1 MAGYNRAILIGRVGK
16 DPESKTF
23 ANGGKIV
30 VFSVATSETWKDK
43 ATGERKE
50 RTEWHNIKIENENA
64 ASVAESY
71 VRKGSEVGI
80 EGSIQ
85 TRKWQDKDGN
95 DRYTT
100 EIVVG
105 RFDGKLT
112 LIGGRQAGEANAG
125 GNSAGHR
132 PASGS
137 TAPPRDNDL
146 DDDVPF

>member
-16 DPESKTF
+16 DPEARTF

-30 VFSVATSETWKDK
+30 TFSVATSETWKDK
-43 ATGERKE
+43 ASGERKE

-64 ASVAESY
+64 AGVAERF
-71 VRKGSEVGI
+71 VRKGSEVSI

-112 LIGGRQAGEANAG
+112 LIGGRQAGDADAG
-125 GNSAGHR
+125 RSSAGHR
-132 PASGS
+132 PASGN
-137 TAPPRDNDL
+137 TAPPA
-146 DDDVPF
+146 DDMDDEVPF

>member
-16 DPESKTF
+16 DPEARTF

-30 VFSVATSETWKDK
+30 TFSVATSETWKDK
-43 ATGERKE
+43 ASGERKE

-64 ASVAESY
+64 AGVAERFI
-71 VRKGSEVGI
+71 RKGSEVSI

-112 LIGGRQAGEANAG
+112 LIGGRQAGDADSG
-125 GNSAGHR
+125 GNGGGHR
-132 PASGS
+132 PASGN
-137 TAPPRDNDL
+137 TAPPPL